1 LRFPAREL
9 RNKRRVKISYL
20 WRGTPGHPTHPPL
33 TDATIGAYTFAFVAS
48 ILSKAGVADQAAAKA
63 WWLALVVA
71 LCSSLLTVATGLV
84 DWLTISRG
92 TPLFRT
98 ATTHML
104 VMVTASVFFLLAA
117 IFGHRCYVAGDISTG
132 PFVLTILGFVALTVG
147 GWIGGTI
154 TYVHGMRV
162 LSLADEPA
170 AEASSPRPTPA
181 EEQAEH

>member
-1 LRFPAREL
+1 MKL
-9 RNKRRVKISYL
+9 SYL
-20 WRGTPGHPTHPPL
+20 WRGTPGHPNHPPL

-48 ILSKAGVADQAAAKA
+48 ILSKAGVADQATAKA

-71 LCSSLLTVATGLV
+71 LASSVLTVLTGLA
-84 DWLTISRG
+84 DWLKISRG

-104 VMVTASVFFLLAA
+104 VMVTATVFFLLAA
-117 IFGHRCYVAGDISTG
+117 IFGHSCYVASDISTG
-132 PFVLTILGFVALTVG
+132 PFLLTILGFAALTVG
-147 GWIGGTI
+147 GWLGGTI

-170 AEASSPRPTPA
+170 TRASSPIPTPA
-181 EEQAEH
+181 EEEAEK